1 MSADNVVV
9 CSQQGAPHRIPISAI
24 AWLHRPSPV
33 GPVELYLVD
42 GQMFELEA
50 TEGARLWER
59 LDWAES
65 PTLDPDRDG

>member
-1 MSADNVVV
+1 MSADSVIVR
-9 CSQQGAPHRIPISAI
+9 SRQGTLHRIPISDI

-42 GQMFELEA
+42 GQMFELEP
-50 TEGARLWER
+50 TVGARLWEL

-65 PTLDPDRDG
+65 PTVNPDRAG